1 MAPNPKREM
10 DIVDAANSLKT
21 LFLAQNLTMTA
32 MLLPG
37 SPVLQAYHEMLGSPP
52 DSDLPIDLM
61 KRDTDEGLRF
71 SAKQAFDYVQ
81 KLPSLKVQKNILAG
95 PMLSGALTIGN
106 LLIDGSLIDPTDPLT
121 QFAKHFRNAAAHGD
135 KWHFDAKEP
144 RYPAHT
150 ANVKL
155 DRSFQNRRATFETVG
170 PYEYFTYLDEIV
182 VFAGRMAVEK
192 AVTIAYRNR
201 ANKNPAELHAS
212 LEREFEARG
221 IKYSDPS
228 IQTNIAF
235 YSSQIF
241 NGINPKVRVTPKEY
255 PLLDSEH

>member
-1 MAPNPKREM
+1 MTLNPRREI

-37 SPVLQAYHEMLGSPP
+37 GPVLQWYHDLLGSPP

-71 SAKQAFDYVQ
+71 SAKQAFEYVQ
-81 KLPSLKVQKNILAG
+81 KLPSLDVRKNILAG
-95 PMLSGALTIGN
+95 PILSGALTIGN
-106 LLIDGSLIDPTDPLT
+106 LLIDNSLVDPKNPLT

-135 KWHFDAKEP
+135 KWHFDSKEP

-150 ANVKL
+150 DHVDL
-155 DRSFQNRRATFETVG
+155 DRSLQGRRATFATVG

-182 VFAGRMAVEK
+182 AFARKRAVES
-192 AVTIAYRNR
+192 AVKIAYRNR
-201 ANKNPAELHAS
+201 EDKNPAEIHVS
-212 LEREFEARG
+212 LEREFELRG
-221 IKYSDPS
+221 ITYSGPS
-228 IQTNIAF
+228 IQSNIAI
-235 YSSQIF
+235 YTAQIY
-241 NGINPKVRVTPKEY
+241 NGVKPVVRVTPKEY
-255 PLLDSEH
+255 PLLGPE